1 MNSNLYCIKTTFLN
15 YNGNSINPGF
25 HLRHFASCSYPQ
37 GITIF
42 GKVFLPLAIMIQFD
56 KIKLDNGLTVIVHT
70 DKSTPFVAVNVCY
83 RVGSKHEDPNRTGFA
98 HLFEHL
104 TFGGSANVK
113 DFDLSVQRAGGAN
126 NAFTSNDLTNY
137 YITLPANNIETALW
151 LESDRMLGP
160 KFSKKGLDIQ
170 KKVVI
175 EEFRQR
181 NLNKPYGDVWH
192 LLRDLAYKVHPYR
205 WPTIGLVPEHIE
217 SAGLGDVKDFFFHHY
232 APNNAVLVIS
242 GNIASAEAFKLTE
255 KWFGDIPSRDIAPYL
270 GLPEPLQETDREITV
285 YRDVPIDTFYVAWH
299 MGSRKDKSFY
309 VLDLLSDIL
318 SNGSSSR
325 FEVKLVKEQ
334 KLFTEADAYLSGEN
348 EPGLFVATGKAS
360 TGIDIHLARE
370 KMLEEIMLTVKT
382 PITAYELEKVKNR
395 VEADLLLNEIGYL
408 EKAIQLAS
416 FEIMGDASEI
426 NRQGEKYREIT
437 AEDLLETANY
447 LFRTGNRNTL
457 NYLSLQNSKK

>member
-1 MNSNLYCIKTTFLN
+1 
-15 YNGNSINPGF
+15 
-25 HLRHFASCSYPQ
+25 
-37 GITIF
+37 
-42 GKVFLPLAIMIQFD
+42 MIQFD
-56 KIKLDNGLTVIVHT
+56 KIKLKNGLTVIVHT
-70 DKSTPFVAVNVCY
+70 DRSTPFVAVNVCY
-83 RVGSKHEDPNRTGFA
+83 NVGSKHEDPNRTGFA

-104 TFGGSANVK
+104 TFGGSVNVP
-113 DFDLSVQRAGGAN
+113 DFDTAVQRAGGAN

-160 KFSKKGLDIQ
+160 KFSKKGLDVQ

-217 SAGLGDVKDFFFHHY
+217 SATLDDVKDFFFHHY
-232 APNNAVLVIS
+232 APNNAVMVIS
-242 GNIASAEAFKLTE
+242 GNIASSEAFKLAE
-255 KWFGDIPSRDIAPYL
+255 KWLDEIPSRDIAPYSA
-270 GLPEPLQETDREITV
+270 LPEPPQEKDREITV

-299 MGSRKDKSFY
+299 MGARNEKNFY
-309 VLDLLSDIL
+309 ILDLLSDIL

-360 TGIDIHLARE
+360 AGVDIHLARE
-370 KMLEEIMLTVKT
+370 KMLEEIM
-382 PITAYELEKVKNR
+382 ITAKTSITDYELEKVKNR

-416 FEIMGDASEI
+416 FEIMGDAAEI
-426 NRQGEKYREIT
+426 NRQGQKYLEIT
-437 AEDLLETANY
+437 ANDLLVTASQ
-447 LFRTGNRNTL
+447 LFRQGNRNTL
-457 NYLSLQNSKK
+457 NYLTKQNSKK

>member
-1 MNSNLYCIKTTFLN
+1 
-15 YNGNSINPGF
+15 
-25 HLRHFASCSYPQ
+25 
-37 GITIF
+37 
-42 GKVFLPLAIMIQFD
+42 MIQFD
-56 KIKLDNGLTVIVHT
+56 KIILRNGLPVIVHT
-70 DKSTPFVAVNVCY
+70 DHSTPFVAVNVCY
-83 RVGSKHEDPNRTGFA
+83 NVGSKHEDPNRTGFA

-104 TFGGSANVK
+104 TFGGSVHVP
-113 DFDLSVQRAGGAN
+113 DFDTAVQRAGGAN

-137 YITLPANNIETALW
+137 YITLPANNIETAMW

-160 KFSKKGLDIQ
+160 DFSKKGLDVQ

-205 WPTIGLVPEHIE
+205 WPTIGLVPEHIA
-217 SAGLGDVKDFFFHHY
+217 SATLADVKDFFFHHY

-242 GNIASAEAFKLTE
+242 GNVSSSEAFKLAE
-255 KWFGDIPSRDIAPYL
+255 KWFSDIPYREIAPY
-270 GLPEPLQETDREITV
+270 PDQTEPVQLLDRELTV
-285 YRDVPIDTFYVAWH
+285 YREVPIDTFYVAWH
-299 MGSRKDKSFY
+299 MGGRNEKDFY

-360 TGIDIHLARE
+360 HGVDIHLARE
-370 KMLEEIMLTVKT
+370 KMLEEILMTAET
-382 PITAYELEKVKNR
+382 SITDYELEKVKNR

-416 FEIMGDASEI
+416 FEIMGNASDI
-426 NRQGEKYREIT
+426 NRQAERYQQIT
-437 AEDLLETANY
+437 AADLLTTAGH
-447 LFRTGNRNTL
+447 LFRKGNRNTL
-457 NYLSLQNSKK
+457 NYLSLQNSKQ